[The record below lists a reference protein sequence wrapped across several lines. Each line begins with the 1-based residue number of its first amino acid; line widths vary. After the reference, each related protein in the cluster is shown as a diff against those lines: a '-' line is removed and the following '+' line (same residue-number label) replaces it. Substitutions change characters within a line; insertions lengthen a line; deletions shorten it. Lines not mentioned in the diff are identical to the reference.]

1 MVRALV
7 EQVVRVLVEVAE
19 AVELAVEVVKVAM
32 W

>member
-1 MVRALV
+1 MVRALI
-7 EQVVRVLVEVAE
+7 EQVVRVLVEAAE

>member
-7 EQVVRVLVEVAE
+7 EQVVRVLVEAAE

-32 W
+32 